1 MPDISSQSPRY
12 FVTGGAGFI
21 GSHLVENLLARG
33 FRVSVLDDFSSG
45 RMENLAAVASHPA
58 LEVHTGGLQ
67 DAAALDQLVADC
79 DTVVHLAAAVGVE
92 RVVREPLRTMESNLI
107 GFERVLAAA
116 SRHSRPTL
124 VASSS
129 EVYGK
134 GVKSPFS
141 EDDDVVLG
149 ATTKG
154 RWSYAATKMV
164 GEFLTL
170 AHQRENGLHG
180 IVCRFF
186 NTIGPRQSDQYGMVA
201 PRFVRQALRGLPLTV
216 YGDGSQSR
224 CFGDVRD
231 TVEAVVR
238 LSLCAEASGRVFNV
252 GARNEISILDL
263 ARLVLRLTGS
273 DSEIQLVPY
282 ADAYEPGFEDIVK
295 RVPDTSRIESLTGWR
310 PTRSLEQTLQAII
323 DDERAEAP
331 TPSSVNEMAA
341 AGD

>member
-1 MPDISSQSPRY
+1 MSKQQRY

-33 FRVSVLDDFSSG
+33 AAVAVLDDLSSG
-45 RMENLAAVASHPA
+45 RLENLAGVADHPS
-58 LEVHTGGLQ
+58 LQIHVGGLDDEERL
-67 DAAALDQLVADC
+67 DALTGAA

-92 RVVREPLRTMESNLI
+92 RVVREPLRTMESNLF
-107 GFERVLAAA
+107 GFERVLDAAA
-116 SRHSRPTL
+116 RHSRRVL

-134 GVKSPFS
+134 GGKSPFS

-170 AHQRENGLHG
+170 AHRRQSGLEG
-180 IVCRFF
+180 VVCRFF

-201 PRFVRQALRGLPLTV
+201 PRFVRQALAGKPLTV

-224 CFGDVRD
+224 CFCDVRD
-231 TVEAVVR
+231 VVEAVA
-238 LSLCAEASGRVFNV
+238 LLAETPEAAGLVVNV
-252 GARNEISILDL
+252 GSDREISILEL
-263 ARLVLRLTGS
+263 AEMVLRLTGS
-273 DSEIQLVPY
+273 GSTIERVPY
-282 ADAYEPGFEDIVK
+282 EDAYEPGFEDIVR
-295 RVPDTSRIESLTGWR
+295 RVPDTARIRNLIGWQPR
-310 PTRSLEQTLQAII
+310 RTLEQTLQAII
-323 DDERAEAP
+323 ADERRKMKL
-331 TPSSVNEMAA
+331 PSPAREGAWAA